1 MLSDEL
7 EKTLQKALDKAIT
20 CKHQFVTLEHLLF
33 ALLNDKEA
41 LEIFEACK
49 VNVEKLRKELENFI
63 NSNLSDLI
71 LNERLDP
78 KPTLGFQ
85 RVIQRAVIHVQS
97 SGKKLA
103 NGQNILAAIFSERE
117 SHAVYF
123 LQKQDLTRLDVINY
137 ISHGIKKDDEELSED
152 TYSLESEETSSGA
165 NSQNDKSDYL
175 NKFCVNLNK
184 RASDGKIDPV
194 IGRSK
199 EINRTIQILSRR
211 NKNNPIFV
219 GDPGVGKTAL
229 AEGLAMEIVNKKV
242 PENIKN
248 SVVFS
253 LDLGALVAGTRYRGD
268 FEERLKKIIKIFE
281 KNENYIIFIDEIHT
295 LIGAGGTSS
304 GTMDASN
311 LLKPALSKRE
321 LRCLGSTTYS
331 EYRNFFEKD
340 RALSRRFQ
348 KIDIDEPSQ
357 NDAVKI
363 LEGLKSHYE
372 NFHNVKFNIEC
383 FETAVTLSK
392 KYISD
397 RKLPDKAIDVIDEA
411 AASIKI
417 NDKRK
422 DKLISKSDIES
433 VIAKMAKIPEKTI
446 SSTDKVKYKN
456 LERNLK
462 TLIFGQDQAIESLSS
477 AVKLSKAGL
486 NNTGKPI
493 GSYLFT
499 GPTGVGKTE
508 LAKQLSNIL
517 GIELIRFDM
526 SEYMERHSIS
536 KLIGAPPGYVGYDQG
551 GLLTDS
557 IDKQPHS
564 VLLLDEIEKA
574 HPDLFNLLLQVFD
587 YGKLTDHLGKT
598 VDFTNT
604 IIIMTSNVGARD
616 MFKEKL
622 GFVGESSKVDIDESI
637 NHYFS
642 PEFRNRLDAIIQF
655 DKLNETNALKIVDKF
670 IFELET
676 IFTEKNLTLEISQ
689 KAKKYLFEIGFS
701 PTNGARPMANVI
713 KNNIKLPLANQ
724 ILDGKLK
731 FGGHIKIDFES
742 SKNKLKIDIKPN
754 KMKKNKIN

>member
-7 EKTLQKALDKAIT
+7 ERTLQKALDKAIL

-33 ALLNDKEA
+33 ALLNDNEA
-41 LEIFEACK
+41 IMIFKACM
-49 VNVEKLRKELENFI
+49 VDIEKLRKDLDEFI
-63 NSNLSDLI
+63 SSNLSELI
-71 LNERLDP
+71 VDGKYDP

-97 SGKKLA
+97 SGKKIA

-137 ISHGIKKDDEELSED
+137 ISHGIKKDKDEIGEEIYFTDSDEPTSE
-152 TYSLESEETSSGA
+152 TNVRSEKP
-165 NSQNDKSDYL
+165 NYL
-175 NKFCVNLNK
+175 NKFCVNLNDK
-184 RASDGKIDPV
+184 AIDLKIDPV
-194 IGRSK
+194 IGRK
-199 EINRTIQILSRR
+199 AEIERTIQVLSRR

-229 AEGLAMEIVNKKV
+229 AEGLAIEIVNKNV
-242 PENIKN
+242 PENLKN
-248 SVVFS
+248 SIVFS

-268 FEERLKKIIKIFE
+268 FEERLKKIINIFE

-311 LLKPALSKRE
+311 LLKPALSKRT
-321 LRCLGSTTYS
+321 LRCVGSTTYS

-357 NDAVKI
+357 KDAVKI
-363 LEGLKSHYE
+363 LEGLKTHYE
-372 NFHNVKFNIEC
+372 SFHNVIYEPDC
-383 FETAVTLSK
+383 FETAVSLSK

-417 NDKRK
+417 DGKRK
-422 DKLISKSDIES
+422 EKKILKTDIEC
-433 VIAKMAKIPEKTI
+433 VIAKMAKIPQKTI
-446 SSTDKVKYKN
+446 SSIDKVKYKN

-462 TLIFGQDQAIESLSS
+462 TLIFGQDQAIESLSA

-508 LAKQLSNIL
+508 LAKQLSSIL

-604 IIIMTSNVGARD
+604 IIIMTSNVGARE

-622 GFVGESSKVDIDESI
+622 GFVGETGKVDIDESI

-655 DKLNETNALKIVDKF
+655 EKLNESNALKIVDKF

-689 KAKKYLFEIGFS
+689 KAKKFLFDIGFS
-701 PTNGARPMANVI
+701 SSNGARPMAKVI
-713 KNNIKLPLANQ
+713 KDHIKSPLANE

-731 FGGHIKIDFES
+731 FGGHVKIDIMKNKKNLKIDVKS
-742 SKNKLKIDIKPN
+742 NKLKK
-754 KMKKNKIN
+754 KIN